1 MKTDFAL
8 LNVEVAQRVA
18 TVTHRQPAYQCHHLA
33 TVCRADAVG

>member
-18 TVTHRQPAYQCHHLA
+18 TVTIDNPPINVITLP
-33 TVCRADAVG
+33 